1 MFLLCVSVSQVK
13 VRLRVP
19 VLSVPHYTTT
29 WYTTIL
35 VSSIKY
41 QVSTMESASKAKNE
55 ARLTSPLLRCCVLFG
70 RVANSHYFSIEP
82 ATRCNT
88 LQQSQRTARAI
99 AGIDDFRFS
108 TSNPDPTL
116 RGTGLRQSAQDSRC
130 HGKDDP
136 TNNSQKSK

>member
-1 MFLLCVSVSQVK
+1 
-13 VRLRVP
+13 
-19 VLSVPHYTTT
+19 
-29 WYTTIL
+29 
-35 VSSIKY
+35 
-41 QVSTMESASKAKNE
+41 MESASKAKNE

-136 TNNSQKSK
+136 TNNSQ